1 MHFITTG
8 KSGIGQ
14 SSSIRQE
21 MRAALSNKKRMLLK
35 KGDIILSI

>member
-14 SSSIRQE
+14 SSPIRQE